1 MFSSLKDVRLDG
13 GFQIQERKSSLYDS
27 GGSPAE
33 GDGTTTVFYTKY
45 RPIVDDNGDDVVN
58 TTAVSGVYDVIVYV
72 NGTSVSITSIDAAQ
86 GKITLA
92 AAPANGAVI
101 SISYAWSSID
111 DAMVTLYR
119 RWAYA
124 KIISTI
130 AKVYAMPVDQ
140 TSTNPDFAGSDGEAF
155 LHSMEVELAAGNI
168 LMITYTEQN
177 DGLHKQGE
185 IKVKAVTKMLDEIRS
200 GKIQLLDSEY
210 AEFQRLGT
218 LSMGGYPDGSE
229 SSEQAN
235 KFSVSDR
242 R

>member
-27 GGSPAE
+27 GGSPVE

-58 TTAVSGVYDVIVYV
+58 TTAVSGAYDVMVYV
-72 NGTSVSITSIDAAQ
+72 NGTSVAITSIDAAQ
-86 GKITLA
+86 GKITLTT
-92 AAPANGAVI
+92 APADNAVL
-101 SISYAWSSID
+101 SVSYAWSSID

-124 KIISTI
+124 RIISTI
-130 AKVYAMPVDQ
+130 AKVYVMPIDQ
-140 TSTNPDFAGSDGEAF
+140 TSTNPNFTGSDGQAF
-155 LHSMEVELAAGNI
+155 LHSMEVELASGNI

-185 IKVKAVTKMLDEIRS
+185 VKVNAVKKMLDDVRN

-218 LSMGGYPDGSE
+218 LSMGGYPNGSE
-229 SSEQAN
+229 SAAEAN
-235 KFSVSDR
+235 KFSVTDNR
-242 R
+242 